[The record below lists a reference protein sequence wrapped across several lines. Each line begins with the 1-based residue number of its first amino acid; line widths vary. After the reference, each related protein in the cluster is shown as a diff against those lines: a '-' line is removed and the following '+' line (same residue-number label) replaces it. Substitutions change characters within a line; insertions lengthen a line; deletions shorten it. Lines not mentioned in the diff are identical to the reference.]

1 MLCLAIVMSRIRI
14 ANAPCSWGV
23 VKGVDGRASL
33 NWLQVLDDMQAAG
46 YAGTELGD
54 WGFMPNDAALIKHEL
69 ASRSL
74 SMVGAF
80 TPVRLWDVDCHATAE
95 ATALRTARLLAE
107 AARGTPDEGQPFV
120 ILADDPGPGFHRV
133 QNAGRITNED
143 GLSDVQWQALAAG
156 AERVARAVR
165 DETGLRTVFHHHCGT
180 FVETPEETARLL
192 DSTPADLLGLCLD
205 TGHYVYGGGDP
216 LDLLRRYR
224 ERVWHVHFK
233 DCDGPTVV
241 QAKAD
246 AWDYVTAIQN
256 GIFCGIGEGAVDHRA
271 FFSDLVSTSYDGW
284 IVVENE
290 APPGRVP
297 PLLMAQNDRAYLTRL
312 GA

>member
-1 MLCLAIVMSRIRI
+1 VGGIRI
-14 ANAPCSWGV
+14 GNAPCSWGV
-23 VKGVDGRASL
+23 VKGVEGQGSL
-33 NWLQVLDDMQAAG
+33 SWLQMLDDMQTAG

-54 WGFMPNDAALIKHEL
+54 WGFMPNDASLVRREL
-69 ASRSL
+69 ASRGL
-74 SMVGAF
+74 AMAGAF
-80 TPVRLWDVDCHATAE
+80 TPVRLWDADCHATAE

-107 AARGTPDEGQPFV
+107 VTRGTPEEGQPFV
-120 ILADDPGPGFHRV
+120 ILADDPGPGSHRV
-133 QNAGRITNED
+133 RNAGRITDED
-143 GLSDVQWQALAAG
+143 GLSDVQWQALVEG
-156 AERVARAVR
+156 TERVARSVR

-224 ERVWHVHFK
+224 DRVWHVHFK
-233 DCDGPTVV
+233 DCDAPTTA
-241 QAKAD
+241 QAKAE
-246 AWDYVTAIQN
+246 AWDYVTAIRN
-256 GIFCGIGEGAVDHRA
+256 GIFCGIGEGAVDHEA
-271 FFSDLVSTSYDGW
+271 VFDELASSGYEGW

-297 PLLMAQNDRAYLTRL
+297 PLLMAQNDRAYIARL